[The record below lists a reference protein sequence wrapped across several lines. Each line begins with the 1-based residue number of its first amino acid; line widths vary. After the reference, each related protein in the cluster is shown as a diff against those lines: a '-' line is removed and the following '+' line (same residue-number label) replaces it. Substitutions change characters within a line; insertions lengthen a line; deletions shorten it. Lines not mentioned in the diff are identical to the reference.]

1 MNTGDSFICDR
12 ASSMGISR
20 CLNIGLWHITVPKV
34 IMKIIGGYDYYDSV
48 GGYQNDATRTFVR
61 QKPYSWEVKDT
72 HEWVTLSLPRPEYH
86 KYKFEEDVGTIEV
99 IFCGQYYFGL
109 YYRTFG
115 LRETAQTH
123 YIWDFATLEDALKAK
138 KLHFDEGRYFYYA
151 NKRHAI
157 DDIDENFDRKR
168 YPMEDELIK
177 NGVVIATR
185 DSGLYTN
192 DRKSFRRWSK
202 NPSGLKD
209 IHFASVVPPWE
220 AYQEIEMYLGTILV
234 NDADKMVNVSDDV
247 KLGKYGFDKWS
258 FKNKVHNSKPRGA

>member
-1 MNTGDSFICDR
+1 
-12 ASSMGISR
+12 
-20 CLNIGLWHITVPKV
+20 
-34 IMKIIGGYDYYDSV
+34 MKIVGGYDYYDSV
-48 GGYQNDATRTFVR
+48 GGYQSDDTRTFVR

-86 KYKFEEDVGTIEV
+86 SYKFEEDVRTIEV

-109 YYRTFG
+109 YYRTSG
-115 LRETAQTH
+115 LREPAQTH
-123 YIWDFATLEDALKAK
+123 YIWDFETFKKELADK
-138 KLHFDEGRYFYYA
+138 KLHFDEGKWFYYV

-157 DDIDENFDRKR
+157 DDIEKLFQRVR
-168 YPMEDELIK
+168 YPLEEELIK

-192 DRKSFRRWSK
+192 DRKSFRKWSK

-234 NDADKMVNVSDDV
+234 NDADKMINVSDDV